1 MHYHLK
7 NLEIEASIG
16 VYESE
21 KISRQK
27 ILVSVAFDLNTSKAG
42 MTDELEDTI
51 DYSQLEQLVR
61 KICQAEHYQLLEKL
75 HAVLSEGIS
84 EKFSRLENVKISIE
98 KFPFKNGSIV
108 IF

>member
-21 KISRQK
+21 KISQ
-27 ILVSVAFDLNTSKAG
+27 
-42 MTDELEDTI
+42 
-51 DYSQLEQLVR
+51 
-61 KICQAEHYQLLEKL
+61 ICQAEHYQLLEKL